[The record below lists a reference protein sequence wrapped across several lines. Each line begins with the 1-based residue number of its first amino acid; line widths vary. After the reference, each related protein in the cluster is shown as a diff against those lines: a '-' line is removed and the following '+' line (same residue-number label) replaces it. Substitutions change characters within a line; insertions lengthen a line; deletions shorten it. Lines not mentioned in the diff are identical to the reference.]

1 MCFKTFRAT
10 VKTIIRS
17 PLIWAAMALLF
28 GVGVYFSLI
37 INTGQIDIK
46 TYEMVWDTDPRFVFS
61 YKMYIQKVLNTLMAA
76 PLMWFSA
83 PAFCVIV
90 TGVLLTRDWRDN
102 FFEIERSAGV
112 KPYQYLLGRFFA
124 VLLFVTLLT
133 LLTAFTAFHTY
144 FLSRGGVSF
153 LTPAEYFFDSSI
165 RILRAFFM
173 ATFPGI
179 LIFVSFTF
187 ALSSIMK
194 SGLAGT
200 IGGLGLVIFKYLSQ
214 GILQNRLPGFYHN
227 YLSPT
232 SANLYRYWSFY
243 DTEWF
248 YEKTEHNPFTTH
260 QMLLCLSCLYLISVI
275 CIGVSYLC
283 VKKRKA

>member
-1 MCFKTFRAT
+1 MFSKTYKT
-10 VKTIIRS
+10 TLKTIIRS
-17 PLIWAAMALLF
+17 PLTWATTVLLF
-28 GVGVYFSLI
+28 GVGIYFSVI

-46 TYEMVWDTDPRFVFS
+46 TYEMIWDTDPRFVFS

-90 TGVLLTRDWRDN
+90 TGVLMTRDWSDN
-102 FFEIERSAGV
+102 FYEIERSGGV
-112 KPYQYLLGRFFA
+112 KPLQYLLGRFIA
-124 VLLFVTLLT
+124 VLSLVTLIT

-153 LTPAEYFFDSSI
+153 LTTAEYFFDSSI

-187 ALSSIMK
+187 VLSSIMK
-194 SGLAGT
+194 NGIAGT
-200 IGGLGLVIFKYLSQ
+200 VGGLGLVLFKYLSQ
-214 GILQNRLPGFYHN
+214 GILKERLPGFYHN
-227 YLSPT
+227 YLNPT
-232 SANLYRYWSFY
+232 PKNLYCYWSFY

-248 YEKTEHNPFTTH
+248 YEKTEHNPFTTQ
-260 QMLLCLSCLYLISVI
+260 QMLLCLLCLYLISAI
-275 CIGVSYLC
+275 CIGISYLC
-283 VKKRKA
+283 IRKRNV